1 MKKAT
6 WMIVLVLVGFFS
18 TPAAAAAEVEDYSS
32 TISVFEASPAVKK
45 FFENSYGFA
54 VFPTIGKGGWVI
66 GGSFG
71 RGQVYRGG
79 QVTGK
84 VTVVEGSIGF
94 QLGGKAFSEIIFFQD
109 KRAYEEFISGSFEFG
124 ATAQAIII
132 TASVE
137 AKAGTTGA
145 TAGVTAGPRTGV
157 QAEIDYVR
165 GMAVFV
171 HSKGGLMYEASI
183 GGQKFI
189 FEPL

>member
-6 WMIVLVLVGFFS
+6 WIIVMVLVGFFS
-18 TPAAAAAEVEDYSS
+18 NPAAAAEVKDYSR

-157 QAEIDYVR
+157 QAEIDYVN

-183 GGQKFI
+183 GGQKFN

>member
-6 WMIVLVLVGFFS
+6 WMIVMVLVGFFS
-18 TPAAAAAEVEDYSS
+18 TPAAAAEVEDYSR

-124 ATAQAIII
+124 ATAQAIVI
-132 TASVE
+132 TAGLE

-145 TAGVTAGPRTGV
+145 TAAATAGPRTGV
-157 QAEIDYVR
+157 QAEIDYVN

-183 GGQKFI
+183 GGQKFN

>member
-1 MKKAT
+1 MKKTT
-6 WMIVLVLVGFFS
+6 WIIVIVLVAFLS
-18 TPAAAAAEVEDYSS
+18 TLAAAAEVEDYSS

-94 QLGGKAFSEIIFFQD
+94 QFGGKAFSEIIFFQD
-109 KRAYEEFISGSFEFG
+109 KRAYDEFTSGSFEFG
-124 ATAQAIII
+124 ATAQAIVI
-132 TASVE
+132 TAGVE
-137 AKAGTTGA
+137 AKAGTTGT
-145 TAGVTAGPRTGV
+145 TAGATAGPRTGV
-157 QAEIDYVR
+157 QAEIDYAR

-183 GGQKFI
+183 GGQKFN